1 MRFALRFKRIRS
13 ANCIEE
19 GSVKRLSRHKAARR
33 RGASLFIPR
42 PLDLEKEMET
52 INYSVC
58 YPLTNVAGPEISREL
73 FTPEDLKLR
82 KNARTLFRYVLKFVS
97 DDDFS
102 GVTRLNGE
110 CSQRRGPF
118 EETLLRIVVENADSL

>member
-1 MRFALRFKRIRS
+1 MS
-13 ANCIEE
+13 DC
-19 GSVKRLSRHKAARR
+19 
-33 RGASLFIPR
+33 
-42 PLDLEKEMET
+42 LD
-52 INYSVC
+52 NYDKTFD
-58 YPLTNVAGPEISREL
+58 LSREL

>member
-42 PLDLEKEMET
+42 PLDLENEMET

-73 FTPEDLKLR
+73 FTFAL
-82 KNARTLFRYVLKFVS
+82 
-97 DDDFS
+97 
-102 GVTRLNGE
+102 
-110 CSQRRGPF
+110 
-118 EETLLRIVVENADSL
+118 IVFLTIID